1 MDSIEALKPLVSF
14 LTSFGGF
21 GVAIAFGWA
30 IYTKR
35 LRLGREVEERDVIIA
50 ELKLDRDR
58 GCRRRCARSR
68 TTSDSRSPTRRRW
81 GRWHPSCSPKTSHD
95 RPDDKRIRPPAAP
108 CRSSER
114 SGS

>member
-35 LRLGREVEERDVIIA
+35 LRLGREVEDRDVIIA
-50 ELKLDRDR
+50 ELKLDRDQWKQT
-58 GCRRRCARSR
+58 AMRSITNNER
-68 TTSDSRSPTRRRW
+68 LQVTNEKAVGAVASIVQPKDPT
-81 GRWHPSCSPKTSHD
+81 
-95 RPDDKRIRPPAAP
+95 
-108 CRSSER
+108 
-114 SGS
+114 